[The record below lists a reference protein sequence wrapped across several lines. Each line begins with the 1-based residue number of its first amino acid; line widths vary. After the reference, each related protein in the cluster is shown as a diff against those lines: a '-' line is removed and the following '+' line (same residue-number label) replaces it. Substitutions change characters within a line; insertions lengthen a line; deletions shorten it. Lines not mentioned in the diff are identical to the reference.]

1 MKMTHTSHSIS
12 NSNHTRCAASDVMHG
27 SSTCTHPRALI
38 TCIYAVFSF
47 GLNQQ
52 DCLVLESAE
61 RFLHGHQDGMLSALF
76 FADWAAMCQDGMLS
90 ALLFADWAV
99 MCQDDMLFALLFA
112 DWAAMCQDGMLFAL
126 LFADWAA
133 VCQDGMLSALLF
145 ADWAAMCHD
154 SSQGAERSKCCNC
167 VLPNNTLSPK
177 PCICCRW

>member
-1 MKMTHTSHSIS
+1 MKMTHTAHSIS

-27 SSTCTHPRALI
+27 SSPCTHPRALI
-38 TCIYAVFSF
+38 ACIYAVFSF

-76 FADWAAMCQDGMLS
+76 FADWAAMCQDGML
-90 ALLFADWAV
+90 F
-99 MCQDDMLFALLFA
+99 
-112 DWAAMCQDGMLFAL
+112 
-126 LFADWAA
+126 
-133 VCQDGMLSALLF
+133 ALLF

-154 SSQGAERSKCCNC
+154 SSQGAERSKCYNC